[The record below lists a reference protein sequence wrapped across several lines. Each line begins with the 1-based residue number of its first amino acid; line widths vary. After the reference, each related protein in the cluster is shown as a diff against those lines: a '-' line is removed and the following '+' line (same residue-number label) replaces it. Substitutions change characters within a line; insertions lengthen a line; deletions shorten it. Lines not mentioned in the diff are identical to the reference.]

1 MNVISGGVVAVPV
14 VTAPCGCLVLDDEWC
29 RTCGGCGPRGDEW
42 AGCCTC
48 GDWTTVMPEI
58 VTSKEPEHP

>member
-1 MNVISGGVVAVPV
+1 MNVISGGVRAVPV

-48 GDWTTVMPEI
+48 DRAARDARLKHIEEREGP
-58 VTSKEPEHP
+58 